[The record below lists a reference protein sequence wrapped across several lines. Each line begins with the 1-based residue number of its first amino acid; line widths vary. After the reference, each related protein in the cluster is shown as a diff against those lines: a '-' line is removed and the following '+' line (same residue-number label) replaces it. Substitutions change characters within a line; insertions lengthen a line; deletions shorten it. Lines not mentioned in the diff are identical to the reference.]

1 MRGEPVDQAES
12 LGALSLLPATVAIV
26 LAFVTRNTVF
36 SLAVACFIGVLVS
49 GQGLMGFPNLLKNA
63 LGTTAFSW
71 IFLLELFIG
80 MLIAF
85 FQRTGAIRNFS
96 AWVASLNMT
105 RMRVQLVAWIMGMF
119 VFFSDY
125 FSPLFVGSTM
135 RELSDR
141 FLISREKLAYIADST
156 SAPVSVLIPVTG
168 WAVFIAGLLIGMGPV
183 ENPADAIEVFVSA
196 IPYNVYAILAVIMV
210 GLIAAGIVPE
220 YGPMK
225 TAERRAVETGK
236 VLRDGADPLMGEELT
251 DIQPFEGVRTS
262 LFWNFFLPVLIVIGI
277 GVGSFIVTSS
287 ALTMEA
293 FLLASVV
300 AGIIMRVQ
308 GIPFADIMNTGMAG
322 IKGVMPAI
330 VILAFAYAL
339 NDLSTSMQTAG
350 YIVSKTEAWL
360 TPGLLPALTFLIAA
374 TIAFSTGTSW
384 GTFAIMM
391 PIAVPLA
398 FSFTGDTLD
407 VVVYATVAAVAGGGV
422 FGDHC
427 SPLSDTSIL
436 ASTGAASDHID
447 HIKTQMPY
455 AVLVGVVSLAVYLL
469 IGLFV

>member
-1 MRGEPVDQAES
+1 MEQPDS
-12 LGALSLLPATVAIV
+12 LGVLSLVPASVAIV

-36 SLAVACFIGVLVS
+36 SLAVACFVGVLIA

-71 IFLLELFIG
+71 ILLLELFIG

-85 FQRTGAIRNFS
+85 FQRTGAIRNFG
-96 AWVASLNMT
+96 AWVASRNMT
-105 RMRVQLVAWIMGMF
+105 RVRVQLVAWVMGMF

-141 FLISREKLAYIADST
+141 FRISREKLAYIADST
-156 SAPVSVLIPVTG
+156 SAPVSVLVPVTG

-183 ENPADAIEVFVSA
+183 VDAADAMRVFVNS
-196 IPYNVYAILAVIMV
+196 IPFNFYALLAVLMV
-210 GLIAAGIVPE
+210 GLIASGIIPE
-220 YGPMK
+220 FGPMK
-225 TAERRAVETGK
+225 AAEKRAIETGK

-251 DIQPFEGVRTS
+251 DIQPYEGVRTS
-262 LFWNFFLPVLIVIGI
+262 LFWNFFLPVLIVISV
-277 GVGSFIVTSS
+277 GVGSFIVTKS

-293 FLLASVV
+293 FLLSAVS
-300 AGIIMRVQ
+300 AGVIMRIQ
-308 GIPFADIMNTGMAG
+308 GIPFDDIMKTGMAG
-322 IKGVMPAI
+322 MKGVMPAI
-330 VILAFAYAL
+330 IILAFAYAL
-339 NDLSTSMQTAG
+339 NELSATLHTAD
-350 YIVSKTEAWL
+350 YIVSKTETWL
-360 TPGLLPALTFLIAA
+360 TPGLLPMLTFLIAGF
-374 TIAFSTGTSW
+374 IAFSTGTSW

-398 FSFTGDTLD
+398 FNFSGDTLD
-407 VVVYATVAAVAGGGV
+407 VVVYATVAAIAGGGV

-455 AVLVGVVSLAVYLL
+455 ALVVGTVSVLAYLS
-469 IGLFV
+469 IGWFI